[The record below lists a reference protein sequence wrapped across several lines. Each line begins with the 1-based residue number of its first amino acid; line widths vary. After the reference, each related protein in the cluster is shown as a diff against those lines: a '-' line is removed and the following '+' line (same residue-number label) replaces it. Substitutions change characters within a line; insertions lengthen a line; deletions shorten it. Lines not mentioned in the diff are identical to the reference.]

1 MEKQIDYS
9 RTVDNDSDGSDWERS
24 AFDAVFF
31 FKISAALY
39 TVYSGTLVCLIV
51 FFTDQTKEK
60 NKYLLL
66 ISITL

>member
-24 AFDAVFF
+24 AFDAGFF

>member
-24 AFDAVFF
+24 AFDAVCFF
-31 FKISAALY
+31 LKISTALY

-51 FFTDQTKEK
+51 FLQIRLKKRTNT
-60 NKYLLL
+60 YC
-66 ISITL
+66 